1 MPSDEG
7 KQVLK
12 LLADGKIDVEQAF
25 RLLRALGDI
34 DERPRPASAPPPP
47 PPGPSEPP
55 MPPGARG
62 RILRIRVTENGQQ
75 KVNVAIPLAIARVG
89 KMKLASSGLV
99 RGHLAKFGI
108 DRLRLAGVG
117 IDPAETTHE
126 LGGGDIAHFHGVAA
140 LSHRCQ
146 QSPTGTKCHQTAR
159 MAVCNADLSERF
171 ACEAGPAMH
180 HAFIAVERL
189 RGKFSS
195 VRSEA

>member
-34 DERPRPASAPPPP
+34 EDRPRPN
-47 PPGPSEPP
+47 PPGPPAPPLAPEPP
-55 MPPGARG
+55 SPPGARG

-99 RGHLAKFGI
+99 RGHLSKFGI
-108 DRLRLAGVG
+108 DLDELLRS
-117 IDPAETTHE
+117 IDYP
-126 LGGGDIAHFHGVAA
+126 GKFVDIADDED
-140 LSHRCQ
+140 R
-146 QSPTGTKCHQTAR
+146 
-159 MAVCNADLSERF
+159 
-171 ACEAGPAMH
+171 
-180 HAFIAVERL
+180 VEI
-189 RGKFSS
+189 F
-195 VRSEA
+195 VE